1 MIKKIFLIHAP
12 ARSGKNTCAEAMVD
26 YYKSKNKRCCIVA
39 FGDVVK
45 FTLEKYYGVTDYHVK
60 CEVIRVFEAEN
71 TIRVKVAE
79 GEWCSGNIYTVD
91 ADDFEP
97 VYKKAVI
104 V

>member
-1 MIKKIFLIHAP
+1 MFKVGQLVWCKKEH
-12 ARSGKNTCAEAMVD
+12 
-26 YYKSKNKRCCIVA
+26 
-39 FGDVVK
+39 
-45 FTLEKYYGVTDYHVK
+45 YYGVTDYHVK

-79 GEWCSGNIYTVD
+79 GELCSGNIYTVD
-91 ADDFEP
+91 ADNFEL